1 MMIGVGFCIISN
13 VCVECFDVSEVTR
26 ESIVQKENC
35 FVEEINEV
43 ELRSSHEKSI
53 YNRTHNKN

>member
-1 MMIGVGFCIISN
+1 MISVGFCIISKF
-13 VCVECFDVSEVTR
+13 CVECFDVSEVTR
-26 ESIVQKENC
+26 ESVVQKGNC
-35 FVEEINEV
+35 FVEGINEV